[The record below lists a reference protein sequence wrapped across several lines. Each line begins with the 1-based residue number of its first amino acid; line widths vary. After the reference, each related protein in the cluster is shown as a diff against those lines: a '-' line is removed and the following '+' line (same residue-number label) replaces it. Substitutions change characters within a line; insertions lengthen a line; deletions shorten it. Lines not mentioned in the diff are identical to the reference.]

1 MSEEP
6 DITRAL
12 VRDWMANYIGQVL
25 NLESREGIADHPF
38 SELGMDSA
46 EVVIMTGVM
55 EEEFGFEI
63 DAELPFTTPTINGLV
78 DALVEQKLLST

>member
-1 MSEEP
+1 VSEEA
-6 DITRAL
+6 DVTRAL

-25 NLESREGIADHPF
+25 NLESLDGIANRPF

-63 DAELPFTTPTINGLV
+63 DAELPFASPTINGLV
-78 DALVEQKLLST
+78 DALSEQRLLVA